1 MTLEELA
8 GMLEETGF
16 PFAYDHF
23 AEGESPDPPFIC
35 YLLPGSDNFSAD
47 GRVYPSIPDNPEDW
61 LDEFNTFN
69 IYQVLPKLIELWGMN
84 IRTDV
89 EAKKNFMQQT
99 VK

>member
-8 GMLEETGF
+8 GMLEKAGF

-69 IYQVLPKLIELWGMN
+69 TYQVLPKLIELWGMN

-89 EAKKNFMQQT
+89 EAKKTSCNRP
-99 VK
+99 